1 MTPSKQ
7 RWNRSDSCI
16 DLEKMS
22 ETVQRISEQANN
34 LVRLQKN
41 SD

>member
-1 MTPSKQ
+1 MILSKQ

-16 DLEKMS
+16 DPEKMS
-22 ETVQRISEQANN
+22 GTVQQTSEQANN
-34 LVRLQKN
+34 SVRLQKN

>member
-1 MTPSKQ
+1 M
-7 RWNRSDSCI
+7 CI
-16 DLEKMS
+16 DPEKMS

-34 LVRLQKN
+34 SVRLQKN